1 MTCTC
6 TDTKQCDFCAQS
18 DKDDNDWAPGEWEA
32 EVRAQMIADGNVAQ
46 DDSPDLHQ
54 RLLAE
59 AKALDDAYAKDAAL
73 DEAYNHDLLALV
85 QAARIVVSAMST
97 GAKFIPL
104 VDFQRVK
111 DGLKTA
117 LEQFEP
123 WLEERT
129 DDPRTN
135 GWVDDKG
142 RP

>member
-1 MTCTC
+1 MS
-6 TDTKQCDFCAQS
+6 AQPTS
-18 DKDDNDWAPGEWEA
+18 AA
-32 EVRAQMIADGNVAQ
+32 EQFDANLLALVRAAQ
-46 DDSPDLHQ
+46 PIGA
-54 RLLAE
+54 AE
-59 AKALDDAYAKDAAL
+59 QFDA
-73 DEAYNHDLLALV
+73 DLLTLV

-97 GAKFIPL
+97 GTKFIPL
-104 VDFQRVK
+104 ADFQRVK

-129 DDPRTN
+129 GDPRTN